1 MLKIN
6 KVSVIG
12 GGLMGS
18 GIAQVIAELGK
29 SVTLV
34 EVNDEQLE
42 KATIRI
48 QNNLKRKAEKEKL
61 ANNFVEDTMGKIKA
75 TTEIMDI
82 ADSGLVIEAVPEV
95 LEIKKRVF
103 KQLDS
108 IVNPN
113 AILASNTSGLSIAA
127 IGAATTRPEKVIGL
141 HFFYPASLMKLV
153 EVIPSIITSQETYE
167 TAKIFIEEIKKNA
180 VTCKDYPG
188 FLVNRLLI
196 PMVNEAIYCVMEGA
210 TPKDIDDAM
219 KFGANHR
226 MGPITLADFV
236 GLDVLLATMEGLYEG
251 FSDSKYRPAP
261 LLKKLVESG
270 NLGRKTGRGFY
281 HYSEKGEKID
291 QQLVRQ

>member
-1 MLKIN
+1 MPEIN

-18 GIAQVIAELGK
+18 GIAQVIAESGK

-34 EVNDEQLE
+34 EVNGKQLE
-42 KATIRI
+42 NAMVRI
-48 QNNLKRKAEKEKL
+48 QNNLERKAEKEKL
-61 ANNFVEDTMGKIKA
+61 ANDFVEETMGKINA
-75 TTEIMDI
+75 TVEIMDI
-82 ADSGLVIEAVPEV
+82 INSDLVIEAVPEI
-95 LEIKKRVF
+95 LETKKKVF

-113 AILASNTSGLSIAA
+113 TILASNTSGLSIAA
-127 IGAATTRPEKVIGL
+127 IGASTKWPDKVIGL
-141 HFFYPASLMKLV
+141 HFFYPAPLMKLV
-153 EVIPSIITSQETYE
+153 EVIPSIITSPETFE
-167 TAKIFIEEIKKNA
+167 TAKRFIKEINKNA

-196 PMVNEAIYCVMEGA
+196 PMVNEAIYCVMEGT
-210 TPKDIDDAM
+210 TPEDIDDAM

-226 MGPITLADFV
+226 MGPIALADFV

-281 HYSEKGEKID
+281 NYSEKGEKIE
-291 QQLVRQ
+291 QLVER

>member
-1 MLKIN
+1 MRKILN
-6 KVSVIG
+6 VSIIG

-18 GIAQVIAELGK
+18 GIAQVIAEAGIN
-29 SVTLV
+29 VTLV
-34 EVNDEQLE
+34 EVNDNQLE
-42 KATIRI
+42 EAMNRI
-48 QNNLKRKAEKEKL
+48 QKNLKRKSEKENL
-61 ANNFVEDTMGKIKA
+61 PNEFVKDTLNKINP
-75 TTEIMDI
+75 TIEMSDI
-82 ADSGLVIEAVPEV
+82 SECDLVIEAVPEN
-95 LEIKKRVF
+95 LEIKKKVF

-108 IVNPN
+108 VLKPN

-127 IGAATTRPEKVIGL
+127 IGASTNRPEKVIGL
-141 HFFYPASLMKLV
+141 HFFYPAPLMKLV
-153 EVIPSIITSQETYE
+153 EIVPSIITSEETYE
-167 TAKIFIEEIKKNA
+167 IAKSFIKDINKNA

-281 HYSEKGEKID
+281 NYSKNEEREK
-291 QQLVRQ
+291 

>member
-1 MLKIN
+1 MRKILN
-6 KVSVIG
+6 VSIIG

-18 GIAQVIAELGK
+18 GIAQVIAEAGIN
-29 SVTLV
+29 VTLV
-34 EVNDEQLE
+34 EVNDNQLE
-42 KATIRI
+42 EAMNRI
-48 QNNLKRKAEKEKL
+48 QKNLKRKSEKENL
-61 ANNFVEDTMGKIKA
+61 PNEFVKDTLNKINP
-75 TTEIMDI
+75 TIEMSDI
-82 ADSGLVIEAVPEV
+82 SECDLVIEAVPEN
-95 LEIKKRVF
+95 LEIKKKVF

-108 IVNPN
+108 VLNPN

-127 IGAATTRPEKVIGL
+127 IGASTNRPEKVIGL
-141 HFFYPASLMKLV
+141 HFFYPAPLMKLV
-153 EVIPSIITSQETYE
+153 EIVPSIITSEETYE
-167 TAKIFIEEIKKNA
+167 IAKSFIKDINKNA

-281 HYSEKGEKID
+281 NYSKNEEREK
-291 QQLVRQ
+291 

>member
-1 MLKIN
+1 MRKILN
-6 KVSVIG
+6 VSIIG

-18 GIAQVIAELGK
+18 GIAQVIAEAGIN
-29 SVTLV
+29 VTLV
-34 EVNDEQLE
+34 EVNDDQLE
-42 KATIRI
+42 EAMNRI
-48 QNNLKRKAEKEKL
+48 QKNLKRKSEKENL
-61 ANNFVEDTMGKIKA
+61 PNEFVKDTLNKINP
-75 TTEIMDI
+75 TIEMSDI
-82 ADSGLVIEAVPEV
+82 SECDLVIEAVPEN
-95 LEIKKRVF
+95 LEIKKKVF

-108 IVNPN
+108 VLNPN

-127 IGAATTRPEKVIGL
+127 IGASTNRPEKVIGL
-141 HFFYPASLMKLV
+141 HFFYPAPLMKLV
-153 EVIPSIITSQETYE
+153 EIVPSIITSEETYE
-167 TAKIFIEEIKKNA
+167 IAKSFIKDINKNA

-281 HYSEKGEKID
+281 NYSKNEEREK
-291 QQLVRQ
+291 